1 MFIQRCLIR
10 EVVCLNLLETI
21 IVACGLSLDVCAL
34 MMCKG
39 ALFPTV
45 GKEKVCRICVILACS
60 QMAALL
66 LGNAAGSVIRPKLGS
81 DEVWTVL
88 TVLSVLIFAGLG
100 IIMFSKAW
108 RNESV
113 FESRKDTLETREIFV
128 WAPAV
133 SMDALLAG
141 IGFSFLGSEIV
152 PQTVAV
158 GAATVIAAVLGLK
171 IGFMLGYEQKTKSYV
186 VGGILLL
193 ASGVEIAFRH
203 I

>member
-1 MFIQRCLIR
+1 MDI
-10 EVVCLNLLETI
+10 LETI

-39 ALFPTV
+39 ALFPAV
-45 GKEKVCRICVILACS
+45 GKDKVCRICVILACS

-66 LGNAAGSVIRPKLGS
+66 IGNAAGSVVRPNLAS
-81 DEVWTVL
+81 DDVLAVL

-113 FESRKDTLETREIFV
+113 FETRKDTLETKEIFF

-133 SMDALLAG
+133 SMDAFLAG
-141 IGFSFLGSEIV
+141 IGFSFLGAEIV

-158 GAATVIAAVLGLK
+158 GAATVLAAALGLK
-171 IGFMLGYEQKTKSYV
+171 VGFMLGYEQKTKSYV
-186 VGGILLL
+186 AGGLLL
-193 ASGVEIAFRH
+193 IASGVEIAFRH